1 VTGEMGTKVTLDGT
15 QAIDTLKTLK
25 TAVSEATS
33 SWKAHE
39 AVLKSSGDT
48 LSAAK
53 TKYEGLS
60 DAVSKQQAVLDR
72 LKSEQSKVNT
82 ETNEGQ
88 QRYSSYQKQVD
99 GATTKL
105 ISLTTQQT
113 KAKDA
118 FELQN
123 SGILKLNDSIKQSVS
138 VTNSYVERLKAE
150 GNESEATKTKING
163 LKDQQSLLSDLY
175 TKQKEELDK
184 LKSAEGDNSEAI
196 AKQTVRVNET
206 AKSMAE
212 AKNQAKDLQSQTD
225 KSSSGGFF
233 TSLKD
238 KVLGVKS
245 AEDKTSKSTSSLG
258 DIIKGSFIGTTITN
272 AVQNLAGNIKN
283 VATESLE
290 LAESAEKNE
299 AVWKTLGVN
308 DTGIKSLTSE
318 MKSLRAATGLSED
331 NVTSLQKKFY
341 SLTGSV
347 SSAETLTKGV
357 ATLGASLRL
366 SGDQTTT
373 LGSTLD
379 KVAQSGTMTTA
390 NLERMEKQAPGIGAA
405 LAKAAGMS
413 TTAFTSMVGAG
424 KMTSAQL
431 ESLLGKIS
439 NNSSSTFSSFGKTS
453 EGAMDKLKGSWQ
465 NAEAA
470 MAKPLVSVQSTGL
483 SAITKVLSS
492 NATQKLFQGLGTA
505 IAGTATK
512 FASFIS
518 YIGNHQ
524 KDISTLVTSIGGI
537 AKAFAVGIWN
547 TAKDMITGI
556 AKAFNDITGNSK
568 KAKDPLG
575 DISTALK
582 TISSHKNAIEAV
594 GSAIVGAFVAVKI
607 TSGITAMISGISG
620 MIGAF
625 KAWKTATE
633 GMTVAQK
640 ALNLVM
646 KGNVLGIIV
655 TAIAAVVVALVELYK
670 HDAKFRAFVNGLIK
684 DCEDMYKGTVKW
696 FVGLGKDISKIFG
709 DIGKWF
715 DNIGK
720 TISKWAKDIGTWF
733 SDAGKSISKFFSS
746 LGTAFKKGWNSFIS
760 GAEKLFK
767 TLGKILIYAIAFP
780 IGLEM
785 IILTPIIK
793 LLVKVID
800 SISSWWS
807 KNIAKPFKKGFEAVG
822 KAVGSWWDKY
832 ITKPFESA
840 EKAVSKTITSWWNDI
855 SGFFSKGF
863 NAIKKIVETV
873 LKAELSFYGGIWK
886 SIEKVGSVAWN
897 WISDTFESVFNGI
910 YKFFKSIWNDVVDFF
925 KTVWKDLEKVGSDG
939 WNWISDKISPV
950 LKTISGAWKDMWG
963 GVRDFFGD
971 IWKDI
976 KKDAKTGINDV
987 IGIINDGIGGIDDVI
1002 HDFGGSKTAI
1012 KKIPKFANGT
1022 QNGAPAGLAMV
1033 NDGKGKEAII
1043 DNSGDMHVLSGKNRL
1058 VNFSGGETVVP
1069 YEATRSILG
1078 DSVSHFASGTDGW
1091 LSSIG
1096 SWFKDKWTE
1105 LTDIIA
1111 HPVQD
1116 LEKVMT
1122 KAVSSTVGGASDLV
1136 DDLSTSLGKGL
1147 VEGISDPL
1155 TKLLK
1160 SLKSSHDSAESN
1172 PSGSGVTRWEPIIK
1186 EAAKKMDVN
1195 LTAAGMTAVLKR
1207 INQESGGSA
1216 TVVNDWDSNAAK
1228 GTPSKGLLQ
1237 YIQPT
1242 LDYWEPKGVKANIL
1256 NGYDQLLAMF
1266 NDSNWLADISVK
1278 GGWGPTGTKKY
1289 AYGGFA
1295 NTPSIF
1301 GEAGPE

>member
-1 VTGEMGTKVTLDGT
+1 MSDSKVSGEMGTKYTIDGS
-15 QAIDTLKTLK
+15 QAIETLKTLK
-25 TAVSEATS
+25 SAVSETTS
-33 SWKAHE
+33 SWRSHE

-48 LSAAK
+48 VAAAK

-196 AKQTVRVNET
+196 AKQTIRVNET

-212 AKNQAKDLQSQTD
+212 AKTQAKDLQSQTD

-283 VATESLE
+283 VAAESLE

-308 DTGIKSLTSE
+308 DAGIKSLTSE

-331 NVTSLQKKFY
+331 DVTSLQKKFY

-366 SGDQTTT
+366 TSTQTST

-379 KVAQSGTMTTA
+379 KVAQSGTMTST
-390 NLERMEKQAPGIGAA
+390 NLARMEKQAPGIGAA
-405 LAKAAGMS
+405 LAKAAGVS
-413 TTAFTSMVGAG
+413 TTAFSTMVSSG
-424 KMTSAQL
+424 KVNSASL
-431 ESLLGKIS
+431 KDLLGKIS
-439 NNSSSTFSSFGKTS
+439 KNSSSTFSSFGKTS

-512 FASFIS
+512 FASFIN
-518 YIGNHQ
+518 YIGSHQ

-537 AKAFAVGIWN
+537 AKAFAVGIWD

-568 KAKDPLG
+568 KAKDPL
-575 DISTALK
+575 K
-582 TISSHKNAIEAV
+582 NISSTLKDIASHKGTIEALGTV
-594 GSAIVGAFVAVKI
+594 F
-607 TSGITAMISGISG
+607 ITAFASSKLISGIMSFEKG
-620 MIGAF
+620 I
-625 KAWKTATE
+625 ATLTKSTL
-633 GMTVAQK
+633 GQAAAQK
-640 ALNLVM
+640 ILNASM
-646 KGNVLGIIV
+646 KANIFILIV
-655 TAIAAVVVALVELYK
+655 TAVAAVIAILVELYK
-670 HDAKFRAFVNGLIK
+670 HDAKFRAFVNGIIK
-684 DCEDMYKGTVKW
+684 ACEDLYKETIKW
-696 FVGLGKDISKIFG
+696 FQDMWKDITSG
-709 DIGKWF
+709 
-715 DNIGK
+715 
-720 TISKWAKDIGTWF
+720 
-733 SDAGKSISKFFSS
+733 
-746 LGTAFKKGWNSFIS
+746 LNSF
-760 GAEKLFK
+760 EKNFS
-767 TLGKILIYAIAFP
+767 
-780 IGLEM
+780 
-785 IILTPIIK
+785 
-793 LLVKVID
+793 KV
-800 SISSWWS
+800 
-807 KNIAKPFKKGFEAVG
+807 
-822 KAVGSWWDKY
+822 
-832 ITKPFESA
+832 
-840 EKAVSKTITSWWNDI
+840 WNDI
-855 SGFFSKGF
+855 GSFFKS
-863 NAIKKIVETV
+863 
-873 LKAELSFYGGIWK
+873 IWK
-886 SIEKVGSVAWN
+886 DLEKTSSTAWN
-897 WISDTFESVFNGI
+897 WISDTFESVLNSI

-925 KTVWKDLEKVGSDG
+925 KTIWKNLEKIGSDG

-1116 LEKVMT
+1116 LEKIMT
-1122 KAVSSTVGGASDLV
+1122 KAVSSAVGGASDIV
-1136 DDLSTSLGKGL
+1136 DDLSSSLGEGL
-1147 VEGISDPL
+1147 AQGLSDPL

-1237 YIQPT
+1237 YIQST
-1242 LDYWEPKGVKANIL
+1242 LDYWEPKGVTPNLL
-1256 NGYDQLLAMF
+1256 NGYDQLLALF
-1266 NDSNWLADISVK
+1266 NDSNWLADISVS
-1278 GGWGPTGTKKY
+1278 GGWGPTGMKKF
-1289 AYGGFA
+1289 AYGGLSNVPA
-1295 NTPSIF
+1295 IF
-1301 GEAGPE
+1301 GDDGPEMAIPLGIDKHSRAVELLDKTNRIVNNDSVNSTSAASTTDTSNLEILMTKLVQVSTNQLTETQKSNQTVDNITANKFSRAIVSRAVKGLA

>member
-1 VTGEMGTKVTLDGT
+1 MSDSKVSGEMGTKYTIDGS
-15 QAIDTLKTLK
+15 QAIETLKTLK
-25 TAVSEATS
+25 SAVSETTS
-33 SWKAHE
+33 SWRSHE

-48 LSAAK
+48 VAAAK

-88 QRYSSYQKQVD
+88 QQYSSYQKQVD

-212 AKNQAKDLQSQTD
+212 AKTQAKDLQSQTD

-290 LAESAEKNE
+290 LVESAEKNE

-308 DTGIKSLTSE
+308 DAGIKSLTSE

-331 NVTSLQKKFY
+331 DVTSLQKKFY

-366 SGDQTTT
+366 TSTQTST

-379 KVAQSGTMTTA
+379 KVAQSGTMTST
-390 NLERMEKQAPGIGAA
+390 NLARMEKQAPGIGAA
-405 LAKAAGMS
+405 LAKAAGVS
-413 TTAFTSMVGAG
+413 TTAFSTMVSSG
-424 KMTSAQL
+424 KVNSASL
-431 ESLLGKIS
+431 EDLLGKIS
-439 NNSSSTFSSFGKTS
+439 KNSSSTFSSFGKTS

-512 FASFIS
+512 FASFIN
-518 YIGNHQ
+518 YIGSHQ
-524 KDISTLVTSIGGI
+524 KDISTVVTSIGGI
-537 AKAFAVGIWN
+537 AKAFAVGIWD

-670 HDAKFRAFVNGLIK
+670 HDAKFRAFVNGIIK
-684 DCEDMYKGTVKW
+684 ACEDLYKETIKW
-696 FVGLGKDISKIFG
+696 FQDMWKDITSG
-709 DIGKWF
+709 
-715 DNIGK
+715 
-720 TISKWAKDIGTWF
+720 
-733 SDAGKSISKFFSS
+733 
-746 LGTAFKKGWNSFIS
+746 LNSF
-760 GAEKLFK
+760 EKNFS
-767 TLGKILIYAIAFP
+767 
-780 IGLEM
+780 
-785 IILTPIIK
+785 
-793 LLVKVID
+793 KV
-800 SISSWWS
+800 
-807 KNIAKPFKKGFEAVG
+807 
-822 KAVGSWWDKY
+822 
-832 ITKPFESA
+832 
-840 EKAVSKTITSWWNDI
+840 WNDI
-855 SGFFSKGF
+855 GSFF
-863 NAIKKIVETV
+863 
-873 LKAELSFYGGIWK
+873 KAIWK
-886 SIEKVGSVAWN
+886 DLEKTSSTAWN
-897 WISDTFESVFNGI
+897 WISDTFESVLNGI

-925 KTVWKDLEKVGSDG
+925 KTIWKNLEKIGSDG

-1069 YEATRSILG
+1069 YEATRLILG

-1116 LEKVMT
+1116 LEKIMT
-1122 KAVSSTVGGASDLV
+1122 KAVNSAVGGASDIV
-1136 DDLSTSLGKGL
+1136 DDLSSSLGEGL
-1147 VEGISDPL
+1147 AQGLSDPL

-1160 SLKSSHDSAESN
+1160 SLKSSHDSSESN

-1228 GTPSKGLLQ
+1228 GIPSKGLLQ
-1237 YIQPT
+1237 YIQST
-1242 LDYWEPKGVKANIL
+1242 LDYWEPKGVTPNLL
-1256 NGYDQLLAMF
+1256 NGYDQLLALF
-1266 NDSNWLADISVK
+1266 NDSNWLADISVS
-1278 GGWGPTGTKKY
+1278 GGWGPTGMKKF
-1289 AYGGFA
+1289 AYGGLSNVPA
-1295 NTPSIF
+1295 IF
-1301 GEAGPE
+1301 GDDGPEMAIPLGIDKHSRAVELLNKTNRIVNSDSVNSTSAASTIDTSNLEILMTKLVQVSTNQLTETQKSNQTVDNITANKFSRAIVSRAVKGLA

>member
-1 VTGEMGTKVTLDGT
+1 MSDSKVSGEMGTKYTIDGS
-15 QAIDTLKTLK
+15 QAIETLKTLK
-25 TAVSEATS
+25 SAVSETTS
-33 SWKAHE
+33 SWRSHE

-48 LSAAK
+48 VAAAK

-88 QRYSSYQKQVD
+88 QQYSSYQKQVD

-212 AKNQAKDLQSQTD
+212 AKTQAKDLQSQTD

-290 LAESAEKNE
+290 LVESAEKNE

-308 DTGIKSLTSE
+308 DAGIKSLTSE

-331 NVTSLQKKFY
+331 DVTSLQKKFY

-366 SGDQTTT
+366 TSTQTST

-379 KVAQSGTMTTA
+379 KVAQSGTMTST
-390 NLERMEKQAPGIGAA
+390 NLARMEKQAPGIGAA
-405 LAKAAGMS
+405 LAKAAGVS
-413 TTAFTSMVGAG
+413 TTAFSTMVSSG
-424 KMTSAQL
+424 KVNSASL
-431 ESLLGKIS
+431 EDLLGKIS
-439 NNSSSTFSSFGKTS
+439 KNSSSTFSSFGKTS

-512 FASFIS
+512 FASFIN
-518 YIGNHQ
+518 YIGSHQ
-524 KDISTLVTSIGGI
+524 KDISTVVTSIGGI
-537 AKAFAVGIWN
+537 AKAFAVGIWD

-670 HDAKFRAFVNGLIK
+670 HDAKFRAFVNGIIK
-684 DCEDMYKGTVKW
+684 ACEDLYKETIKW
-696 FVGLGKDISKIFG
+696 FQDMWKDITSG
-709 DIGKWF
+709 
-715 DNIGK
+715 
-720 TISKWAKDIGTWF
+720 
-733 SDAGKSISKFFSS
+733 
-746 LGTAFKKGWNSFIS
+746 LNSF
-760 GAEKLFK
+760 EKNFS
-767 TLGKILIYAIAFP
+767 
-780 IGLEM
+780 
-785 IILTPIIK
+785 
-793 LLVKVID
+793 KV
-800 SISSWWS
+800 
-807 KNIAKPFKKGFEAVG
+807 
-822 KAVGSWWDKY
+822 
-832 ITKPFESA
+832 
-840 EKAVSKTITSWWNDI
+840 WNDI
-855 SGFFSKGF
+855 GSFF
-863 NAIKKIVETV
+863 
-873 LKAELSFYGGIWK
+873 KAIWK
-886 SIEKVGSVAWN
+886 DLEKTSSTAWN
-897 WISDTFESVFNGI
+897 WISDTFESVLNGI

-925 KTVWKDLEKVGSDG
+925 KTIWKNLEKIGSDG

-1069 YEATRSILG
+1069 YEATRLILG

-1116 LEKVMT
+1116 LEKIMT
-1122 KAVSSTVGGASDLV
+1122 KAVNSAVGGASDIV
-1136 DDLSTSLGKGL
+1136 DDLSSSLGEGL
-1147 VEGISDPL
+1147 AQGLSDPL

-1160 SLKSSHDSAESN
+1160 SLKSSHDSSESN

-1228 GTPSKGLLQ
+1228 GIPSKGLLQ
-1237 YIQPT
+1237 YIQST
-1242 LDYWEPKGVKANIL
+1242 LDYWEPKGVTPNLL
-1256 NGYDQLLAMF
+1256 NGYDQLLALF
-1266 NDSNWLADISVK
+1266 NDSNWLADISVS
-1278 GGWGPTGTKKY
+1278 GGWGPTGMKKF
-1289 AYGGFA
+1289 AYGGLSNVPA
-1295 NTPSIF
+1295 IF
-1301 GEAGPE
+1301 GDDGPEMAIPLGIDKHSRAVELLNKTNRIVNSDSVNSMSAASTIDTSNLEILMTKLVQVSTNQLTETQKSNQTVDNITANKFSRAIVSRAVKGLA

>member
-1 VTGEMGTKVTLDGT
+1 MSDSKVSGEMGTKYTIDGS
-15 QAIDTLKTLK
+15 QAIETLKTLK
-25 TAVSEATS
+25 SAVSETTS
-33 SWKAHE
+33 SWRSHE
-39 AVLKSSGDT
+39 AALKSSGDT
-48 LSAAK
+48 VAAAK

-88 QRYSSYQKQVD
+88 QQYSSYQKQVD

-196 AKQTVRVNET
+196 AKQTIRVNET

-212 AKNQAKDLQSQTD
+212 AKTQAKDLQSQTD

-556 AKAFNDITGNSK
+556 AKGFDAITGSSK
-568 KAKDPLG
+568 KSKDALG
-575 DISTALK
+575 GIAGLLKSISGHK
-582 TISSHKNAIEAV
+582 TAIEAI
-594 GSAIVGAFVAVKI
+594 GAAFVTWTVLSKTTALIMGIAKSFATFEVAIKGVTKAEEIATIQQKIMNTAVKASI
-607 TSGITAMISGISG
+607 FALIITAI
-620 MIGAF
+620 
-625 KAWKTATE
+625 
-633 GMTVAQK
+633 
-640 ALNLVM
+640 L
-646 KGNVLGIIV
+646 
-655 TAIAAVVVALVELYK
+655 AVVAALVELYK
-670 HDAKFRAFVNGLIK
+670 HNAKFRAFVNGIIK
-684 DCEDMYKGTVKW
+684 SCEDLYKGTIKW
-696 FVGLGKDISKIFG
+696 FQDMWKGITSGLNSFEKNFSKVWSEFGSDLEKIWSALWKTIKDIASTA
-709 DIGKWF
+709 W
-715 DNIGK
+715 NIIEVG
-720 TISKWAKDIGTWF
+720 IR
-733 SDAGKSISKFFSS
+733 
-746 LGTAFKKGWNSFIS
+746 AFADVF
-760 GAEKLFK
+760 
-767 TLGKILIYAIAFP
+767 
-780 IGLEM
+780 
-785 IILTPIIK
+785 K
-793 LLVKVID
+793 LL
-800 SISSWWS
+800 W
-807 KNIAKPFKKGFEAVG
+807 NGIALVFKGDWNVMKAVG
-822 KAVGSWWDKY
+822 KAAWDWISSVMGS
-832 ITKPFESA
+832 
-840 EKAVSKTITSWWNDI
+840 V
-855 SGFFSKGF
+855 F
-863 NAIKKIVETV
+863 NAIGRTFKNTWNGIASFFKGIWDGIKSVGKSSWDWVGNKLGGALKSIGSTWKSMWNGVE
-873 LKAELSFYGGIWK
+873 SFFSGIWK
-886 SIEKVGSVAWN
+886 S
-897 WISDTFESVFNGI
+897 
-910 YKFFKSIWNDVVDFF
+910 
-925 KTVWKDLEKVGSDG
+925 
-939 WNWISDKISPV
+939 
-950 LKTISGAWKDMWG
+950 
-963 GVRDFFGD
+963 
-971 IWKDI
+971 I

-1237 YIQPT
+1237 YIQST
-1242 LDYWEPKGVKANIL
+1242 LDYWEPKGVTPNLL
-1256 NGYDQLLAMF
+1256 NGYDQLLALF
-1266 NDSNWLADISVK
+1266 NDSNWLADISVS
-1278 GGWGPTGTKKY
+1278 GGWGPTGLKKY
-1289 AYGGFA
+1289 ENGGFA
-1295 NTPSIF
+1295 NTASIF
-1301 GEAGPE
+1301 AEAGPEVAIPLDLAKHSRAVELLNETNKIVNNSAAATAGTTSTTDSSKTESLLVQAVQLLSAQLTETKKNGNKTPQIVFSRNQFYKLQDQDQRVKGIQTL